1 MLVGLVA
8 LMIGGLGSSLVSFV
22 TTPNGDT
29 VEQRAVTWARE
40 HGLGRLVDVVER
52 WVFSAPPSTRPADEL
67 ALTVPAMSATTAAP
81 TTEAPTTAATRVAP
95 PTTVPS
101 TVPTL
106 EAPTP
111 AAPTTAAPPTVPPTT
126 VPPPP
131 ARPGDLASVVSP
143 ALEGEGA
150 WVPVASAGGH
160 PAVWATSW
168 RPSTAYPSVIGSFA
182 VIDQRYVRAGLFNG
196 SDVPGGKDWSLGNRV
211 PSELQPMVIAAF
223 NGGFRFEHI
232 KGGYKTEGRVVRPLL
247 EGEATL
253 AVDRNGKATVGA
265 FGRDLVDDGTWVSLR
280 QNLPLLV
287 DAGKAMVRDSKGVWW
302 GADFGNEMFVLR
314 SSVCVLADGRLMY
327 GAVGKVDAIML
338 SDVLVSMGCV
348 RAMQLDINGT
358 WPTFFTFAHGPD
370 GQITPTLLDRRMGG
384 DRARYLKG
392 STREFLAF
400 FDAANLP
407 AGNVL
412 QAAGG

>member
-1 MLVGLVA
+1 LIVGLAA
-8 LMIGGLGSSLVSFV
+8 LVIGGLGSSLVSFV

-29 VEQRAVTWARE
+29 VEQRAVTWARD
-40 HGLGRLVDVVER
+40 HGFGRLVDAVER
-52 WVFSAPPSTRPADEL
+52 WVFSEPPSTRPADEL
-67 ALTVPAMSATTAAP
+67 ALTVPVTPPPIETTAPATLATTTAV
-81 TTEAPTTAATRVAP
+81 PTTAPATTMPSPQAP
-95 PTTVPS
+95 VTQVSVTT
-101 TVPTL
+101 
-106 EAPTP
+106 
-111 AAPTTAAPPTVPPTT
+111 APPTVPPTT

-131 ARPGDLASVVSP
+131 ARPADLAPAVAP
-143 ALEGEGA
+143 ALDGEGV

-168 RPSTAYPSVIGSFA
+168 RPSRAYPSVIGSFA
-182 VIDQRYVRAGLFNG
+182 VIDQRHVRVGMFNG
-196 SDVPGGKDWSLGNRV
+196 SDVPGGKDWGLGNKV
-211 PSELQPMVIAAF
+211 PAELQPMVIAAF

-247 EGEATL
+247 DGEATL

-265 FGRDLVDDGTWVSLR
+265 FGRDLVDDGTWVSFR

-287 DAGKAMVRDSKGVWW
+287 DGGKPMVRDSKGVWW
-302 GADFGNEMFVLR
+302 GADFGNQMFVLR

-338 SDVLVSMGCV
+338 SDVLASMGCV

-358 WPTFFTFAHGPD
+358 WPTFFTYAHGPD
-370 GQITPTLLDRRMGG
+370 GQITPALLDRRMGG

-392 STREFLAF
+392 STREFFAF
-400 FDAANLP
+400 FDAPNLP

-412 QAAGG
+412 QAIGS